1 MKYDHILIRYG
12 EISTKGRN
20 RKKFI
25 DQLSYNIKL
34 KLADFPKLTIE
45 KTRDRIYIKLNGEE
59 NIADITE
66 LLKMVFGIQSFSI
79 AMKIES
85 ELSSIKQAALAA
97 IEDVGYR
104 GKTFKVSVKRVFKQ
118 FPLDTNELNYAI
130 GSHVLTNTEDL
141 KVDVRNPD
149 INVRVEVRE
158 EATYITCKDIY
169 GAGGLPVGTSGKAML
184 MLSGGIDSPVAGY
197 LAMKRGLHIEAVH
210 FFSPPYT
217 NERSKQKVIDLSRK
231 LAQYGGN
238 IRLYIVPFTDI
249 QQTIQGQVPENYTLI
264 STRRMMLKIT
274 DEIRNRN
281 NGLAIATGESLGQ
294 VASQTLES
302 MFAINQ
308 VTSTPIIRPLVS
320 MDKTEI
326 IEISRKINTHDI
338 SILPYEDC
346 CTIFTPSAP
355 KTKPKV
361 EKVEHYESFVDFD
374 QLIEKA
380 IESAEVIDFKAG
392 EDPIKTEFNDLF

>member
-1 MKYDHILIRYG
+1 MEYDHILIRYG

-25 DQLSYNIKL
+25 DQLSYNIKM
-34 KLADFPKLTIE
+34 KLTSFPKLTIE
-45 KTRDRIYIKLNGEE
+45 KTRDRIYIKLNGEGNLTE
-59 NIADITE
+59 ITDR
-66 LLKMVFGIQSFSI
+66 LKMVFGIHSFSI

-85 ELSSIKQAALAA
+85 ELSAIKEAALAA
-97 IEDVGYR
+97 IEDVGYQ
-104 GKTFKVSVKRVFKQ
+104 GKTFKVSAKRVFKQ

-149 INVRVEVRE
+149 INLRVEVRE
-158 EATYITCKDIY
+158 EATYITCNDIY

-210 FFSPPYT
+210 FFSPPFT
-217 NERSKQKVIDLSRK
+217 NERSKQKVVDLSRK
-231 LAQYGGN
+231 LAQYGGKV
-238 IRLYIVPFTDI
+238 RLYIVPFTNI

-274 DEIRNRN
+274 DQIRSRN

-308 VTSTPIIRPLVS
+308 VTSTPILRPLVS

-326 IEISRKINTHDI
+326 IEISRKIDTHDI

-361 EKVEHYESFVDFD
+361 EKVEHYESFVDFN
-374 QLIEKA
+374 QLIEEA
-380 IESAEVIDFKAG
+380 IEAVEIIDFKADEG
-392 EDPIKTEFNDLF
+392 PIHSEFEDLF

>member
-25 DQLSYNIKL
+25 DQLSYNIRL

-45 KTRDRIYIKLNGEE
+45 KTRDRIYIRLNGEE
-59 NIADITE
+59 NVADITQ

-97 IEDVGYR
+97 VEDVGYR

-130 GSHVLTNTEDL
+130 GSHVLINTEDL

-149 INVRVEVRE
+149 INIRVEVRE

-231 LAQYGGN
+231 LAQFGGN

-274 DEIRNRN
+274 DEIRKRN

-361 EKVEHYESFVDFD
+361 EKVEHYESFVDFN

-380 IESAEVIDFKAG
+380 IESVEIIDFKAG
-392 EDPIKTEFNDLF
+392 EDPIQTEFNDLF